1 MRTLERQG
9 CLLFTL
15 VISTW
20 AHLQTHCFLG
30 INDLGIYVL
39 WPMWLQHWYKD
50 TGRSQGPDCTKT
62 LMSVTSLS
70 WGLNPCLCQ
79 RTQELHS
86 SSVMAFL
93 VMTYVLSI
101 VVSSPAYVFRMDSRS
116 SLRADV
122 SWMTLHPPLLYVA
135 VLFRAGTVSHAWSPA
150 LFLAIYPTAPDC
162 TLLVDLTDHSTGTL
176 SQPLL
181 CLLWLGTA
189 GPCPSW
195 WEPVL
200 GSPFTPGLSPPC
212 ETAAPLQKQAL
223 VYSEKLLGEF
233 LCCLFASD
241 RKQRK

>member
-116 SLRADV
+116 SQMSLG
-122 SWMTLHPPLLYVA
+122 WP
-135 VLFRAGTVSHAWSPA
+135 
-150 LFLAIYPTAPDC
+150 
-162 TLLVDLTDHSTGTL
+162 ST
-176 SQPLL
+176 P
-181 CLLWLGTA
+181 
-189 GPCPSW
+189 
-195 WEPVL
+195 
-200 GSPFTPGLSPPC
+200 
-212 ETAAPLQKQAL
+212 
-223 VYSEKLLGEF
+223 
-233 LCCLFASD
+233 LCCMLQFCSELEQWAMPDLQLYFWPYILLLLTVLSW
-241 RKQRK
+241 